1 MSNQER
7 FPACF
12 VGYHACTFPAP
23 LWQSATCS
31 DPGTASRPFPLLVGV
46 FIWHHFHRHTRH
58 CPPVLETP
66 VVSAPNVRFPD
77 LHLGARCARTS
88 TGHAKP
94 GKEEPLASRARGA
107 RAVRA
112 VQANARM
119 HACFFC
125 IFFSGRVEGCC
136 MMVFW
141 GGIFLPGGGLG
152 KAEKDLW
159 FGTPA
164 RARIVCEELPI
175 KRCGKGR
182 LESHLW
188 CQTDFSRVNP
198 QMT

>member
-1 MSNQER
+1 M
-7 FPACF
+7 
-12 VGYHACTFPAP
+12 AP
-23 LWQSATCS
+23 LPPPYPPLPPRPGNPGRVCS
-31 DPGTASRPFPLLVGV
+31 QRPVPRSPPWRKMCEDFNRPRQAGKGGTFG
-46 FIWHHFHRHTRH
+46 F
-58 CPPVLETP
+58 
-66 VVSAPNVRFPD
+66 
-77 LHLGARCARTS
+77 ARAWC
-88 TGHAKP
+88 
-94 GKEEPLASRARGA
+94 ARGA
-107 RAVRA
+107 RGASKCA
-112 VQANARM
+112 D
-119 HACFFC
+119 ACVFFC